1 MGSRFSGSSILPFN
15 IIIAKWGDDRRI
27 AIPLNT
33 SSKNTLRS
41 PVGPTGEFLLRPE
54 NGFPRK
60 KTSRSYFQPPE
71 NCDLAWDVLA
81 YHIRALFSN
90 AQRMAMSHE
99 TSSPRLLQ
107 SRLMPPENGDF
118 ALDFLEKQILVPS
131 PATEG
136 GKGHSELKYA
146 TFRGSTK
153 RHLVKCLSA
162 LFHPAGGRRAPA
174 FLFRR

>member
-1 MGSRFSGSSILPFN
+1 
-15 IIIAKWGDDRRI
+15 
-27 AIPLNT
+27 
-33 SSKNTLRS
+33 
-41 PVGPTGEFLLRPE
+41 
-54 NGFPRK
+54 
-60 KTSRSYFQPPE
+60 
-71 NCDLAWDVLA
+71 
-81 YHIRALFSN
+81 
-90 AQRMAMSHE
+90 MSHE

-153 RHLVKCLSA
+153 RHLVKRRSA
-162 LFHPAGGRRAPA
+162 LFNLAGGYENDAGESSASRSTP
-174 FLFRR
+174 